1 MKITLKA
8 ARVNA
13 GYSLAQAADMTE
25 VDPSTV
31 CRWERNGSKIP
42 AVSCLKLC
50 EAYGVDIKD
59 IKL

>member
-13 GYSLAQAADMTE
+13 GYSLAQAAEMTE

-59 IKL
+59 LNL

>member
-13 GYSLAQAADMTE
+13 GYSLAQAAEMTE
-25 VDPSTV
+25 VDQSTV

>member
-13 GYSLAQAADMTE
+13 GYSLSQAAEMME
-25 VDPSTV
+25 VDPSTI

-59 IKL
+59 LKL

>member
-13 GYSLAQAADMTE
+13 GYSLSQAAEMME

-50 EAYGVDIKD
+50 EAYGVEIKD
-59 IKL
+59 LKL

>member
-13 GYSLAQAADMTE
+13 GYSLSQAAEMME

-50 EAYGVDIKD
+50 ESYGVDIKD
-59 IKL
+59 LKL

>member
-13 GYSLAQAADMTE
+13 GYSLAQAAEMTE

-50 EAYGVDIKD
+50 EEYGVDIKD

>member
-13 GYSLAQAADMTE
+13 GYSISQAAEMIE

-59 IKL
+59 LKL

>member
-13 GYSLAQAADMTE
+13 GYSLSQAAEMMD

-59 IKL
+59 LKL

>member
-13 GYSLAQAADMTE
+13 GYSLSQAAEMME

>member
-13 GYSLAQAADMTE
+13 GYSISQAAEMIE

-42 AVSCLKLC
+42 AVSCLKLG

-59 IKL
+59 LKL

>member
-13 GYSLAQAADMTE
+13 GYSPAQAAEMTE
-25 VDPSTV
+25 VDRSTV
-31 CRWERNGSKIP
+31 CRWERNGGKIP

-59 IKL
+59 LKL

>member
-13 GYSLAQAADMTE
+13 GYSLAQAAETTE

>member
-13 GYSLAQAADMTE
+13 GYSLAQAAEMTE
-25 VDPSTV
+25 VDTSTV